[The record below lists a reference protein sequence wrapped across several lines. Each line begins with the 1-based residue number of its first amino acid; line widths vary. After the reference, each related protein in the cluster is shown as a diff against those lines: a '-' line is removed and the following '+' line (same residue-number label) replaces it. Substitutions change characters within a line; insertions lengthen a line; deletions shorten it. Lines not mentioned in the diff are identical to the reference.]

1 MINNPQ
7 NMIPDTFYLTSHYPA
22 KNVPLCKMLQN
33 LLKIQLITITFAA
46 IRNETSLDETDAGR
60 NCQQ

>member
-1 MINNPQ
+1 
-7 NMIPDTFYLTSHYPA
+7 MIPDTFYLTSHYPA